1 MGSIERSA
9 TALFG
14 IPIILRPK
22 SKSGDAPSAS
32 DPLSC
37 FEVGPDV
44 ESITEKW
51 RTMMPFPPQIPGIF
65 DRPHV
70 EAFGPNQL
78 GVYGLF
84 RESRW
89 IYIGKGDIRQ
99 RLLAHLGGDN
109 PRITRERPT
118 HWVSEVT
125 PNMDGRE
132 IQLIQELDPVCNQ
145 RIG

>member
-1 MGSIERSA
+1 
-9 TALFG
+9 
-14 IPIILRPK
+14 
-22 SKSGDAPSAS
+22 
-32 DPLSC
+32 
-37 FEVGPDV
+37 
-44 ESITEKW
+44 
-51 RTMMPFPPQIPGIF
+51 MMPFPPQIPGIF

-109 PRITRERPT
+109 PRITRERPI